1 MNKRSSRLYQCVFI
15 IALTQL
21 TMSLNA
27 QQKAHVISTPVFVPV
42 SETANQDKQK
52 RSALSPT
59 KNYFSYSLMYS
70 NYVLIREND
79 MTNKI
84 NQIMSKFSLYENKVC
99 DLLNK
104 DVEFPQ
110 GAIGL
115 SIPVWGVIYAN
126 LPAVTKNDS
135 VIDKNTA
142 SYALALICAK
152 RYDEAAK
159 TALNIINND
168 KDNYGTCVLLGLLSV
183 RDKSL
188 FTYLEKAF
196 DMNPLKTLLIVEWH
210 CTCLEIKTKKEEW
223 DFIDAYIKL
232 AAKHHAAFKNQKLP
246 FSLALRLV
254 EIIQCKYYKEYGKI
268 LPEKANMELPLER
281 LKIILNPILASA
293 PVVSDMTAN
302 KTKVLP
308 IITAAPS
315 APPDAVSKTKDL
327 QPQSESTTPK

>member
-1 MNKRSSRLYQCVFI
+1 MNKISPMLYQCVFI

-21 TMSLNA
+21 TMPLSA
-27 QQKAHVISTPVFVPV
+27 QQKTHAISTPVFVPA
-42 SETANQDKQK
+42 SETASQDKQK

-70 NYVLIREND
+70 NYILIREND
-79 MTNKI
+79 MANRI
-84 NQIMSKFSLYENKVC
+84 NQIMSKFHFYEAMVC
-99 DLLNK
+99 DLLDK
-104 DVEFPQ
+104 EAAFPQ
-110 GAIGL
+110 GAIGS
-115 SIPVWGVIYAN
+115 SIPIWGVIYAN

-135 VIDKNTA
+135 VIDKNTT

-159 TALNIINND
+159 MALNIINND
-168 KDNYGTCVLLGLLSV
+168 KDNYGACVLLGLLSV

-223 DFIDAYIKL
+223 DFVDAYIKL
-232 AAKHHAAFKNQKLP
+232 AAKHNAAFKNQKLP
-246 FSLALRLV
+246 FCLALRLV
-254 EIIQCKYYKEYGKI
+254 ETIQCKYYKEYGKI
-268 LPEKANMELPLER
+268 LPEKADMASSLDEL
-281 LKIILNPILASA
+281 KFILNPILASA

-302 KTKVLP
+302 KTKVL
-308 IITAAPS
+308 
-315 APPDAVSKTKDL
+315 
-327 QPQSESTTPK
+327 QPENEFKP